1 MRRCFSRQ
9 PRSMRHAVHA
19 PLFLTPAPF
28 HAARRPAP
36 SLRFCLHSA
45 TLFSLYATRRPAPS
59 LPRQKSSFPCAVP
72 PHLSPIRITKKG
84 AQFSAPLS
92 ATRRFSRHFPH
103 RFCTA
108 CLSFNPAAASGEIRH
123 PETCSR
129 QASEFSRPLTL
140 ICAWLPA
147 SLPAPWFPVLPS
159 R

>member
-9 PRSMRHAVHA
+9 PRSMRHTVPPVSTLQP
-19 PLFLTPAPF
+19 PLRHTLLSICNTASRSVSPP
-28 HAARRPAP
+28 PEK
-36 SLRFCLHSA
+36 
-45 TLFSLYATRRPAPS
+45 LFSMRSPAPS

-72 PHLSPIRITKKG
+72 PPLSPIRITKKG
-84 AQFSAPLS
+84 ARFSAPLS

-108 CLSFNPAAASGEIRH
+108 CLSFNPATASGEIRH

-140 ICAWLPA
+140 IYAWLPA